1 MVVSAPEAWHVT
13 RTLRAL
19 EALALGPHSAVE
31 VADALGIHPRT
42 ARRMLNQLVT
52 EGYLTRGPEPR
63 RKYVATLRIV
73 ALAGQVA
80 EHSELVLASRATL
93 RRLHEETGATAHLTV
108 PSLVWALCLLH
119 AGEQEGLPVPSVGE
133 RIPAHATAAGK
144 VLLAQRP
151 HWRSH
156 VLRQPLE
163 RYTESTL
170 VEPAGLLAELE
181 AVAEQG
187 WALEDGEYRAT
198 VRAVAAPVRGHD
210 GQVVAALG
218 VSGELALE
226 RCADLGALIAQMAAA
241 ISEAIGYAESDSK
254 AEATPIPEEPSA
266 R

>member
-1 MVVSAPEAWHVT
+1 MSASESWHVT

-19 EALALGPHSAVE
+19 EALAMGPHSAVE

-42 ARRMLNQLVT
+42 ARRLLNRLVS

-63 RKYVATLRIV
+63 RKYVATLRVV

-108 PSLVWALCLLH
+108 PSLVCALCLLH
-119 AGEQEGLPVPSVGE
+119 AGEHDALPVPSIGE

-144 VLLAQRP
+144 ALLAQRP
-151 HWRSH
+151 RWRSH

-163 RYTESTL
+163 RYTDATL
-170 VEPAGLLAELE
+170 VEPAALEAELE
-181 AVAEQG
+181 AVAERG

-198 VRAVAAPVRGHD
+198 MRAVAAPVRGHD

-218 VSGELALE
+218 VSGAIELE
-226 RCADLGALIAQMAAA
+226 RCPDLGALIAQMAAA
-241 ISEAIGYAESDSK
+241 ISEAIGYAES
-254 AEATPIPEEPSA
+254 EATVEEPS
-266 R
+266 RG